1 MKTFAALL
9 FLTLCVTISFAQN
22 KYLPGFI
29 ITPEN
34 DTIEG
39 KISDK
44 IKPGAGKVKFIDSK
58 GKKKTYY
65 PRQIKGFAINDS
77 IKYQSILQTENAEA
91 TAYHIFALLISDGYY
106 RLLATK
112 DKTRSL
118 SKSTNDK
125 KESGG
130 YNFYIQESKTGK
142 YFKLT
147 KISYRNQL
155 ADLVGDFTELR
166 REVRNKVYNYDEIPE
181 VIEKY
186 NGWKNEH
193 VRVRP

>member
-1 MKTFAALL
+1 MKTFAGFL
-9 FLTLCVTISFAQN
+9 FLIIIETFSFAQN

-39 KISDK
+39 KINDK

-65 PRQIKGFAINDS
+65 PRQIKSFVINDS

-91 TAYHIFALLISDGYY
+91 SAYHIFALLISDGYY
-106 RLLATK
+106 RLLATN

-118 SKSTNDK
+118 SKPANEQTA
-125 KESGG
+125 SGG
-130 YNFYIQESKTGK
+130 YNFYIQESKSGK

-147 KISYRNQL
+147 KITYRNQL
-155 ADLVGDFTELR
+155 AELIDDFTELR
-166 REVRNKVYNYDEIPE
+166 REVRNKVYNYDEIPD
-181 VIEKY
+181 VVEKY
-186 NGWKNEH
+186 NGWKNEQD
-193 VRVRP
+193 R

>member
-1 MKTFAALL
+1 MKTFTVSIMLI
-9 FLTLCVTISFAQN
+9 FCVSLSFAQN
-22 KYLPGFI
+22 KYLPAFI

-34 DTIEG
+34 DTIKGE
-39 KISDK
+39 INNK
-44 IKPGAGKVKFIDSK
+44 IKPGAGKVKFIDSE

-65 PRQIKGFAINDS
+65 PRQINGFIINDS

-106 RLLATK
+106 RILATK
-112 DKTRSL
+112 YKTGSL
-118 SKSTNDK
+118 AKSSTEQKASD
-125 KESGG
+125 GF
-130 YNFYIQESKTGK
+130 NFYIQESKTGK

-155 ADLVGDFTELR
+155 ADLIDDFTELR
-166 REVRNKVYNYDEIPE
+166 REVRNKVYNYEEIPV

-186 NGWKNEH
+186 NNWKNDQNN
-193 VRVRP
+193 